1 MVQRDTYVYENWGQ
15 GYSDY
20 VFTEQYLKGYYPSIV
35 WGYDLFQSRYSYIS
49 SYVQT
54 AHTTYSYKDN
64 GTFTT
69 NESLSH
75 NEYGLVT
82 TRSLTGPQN
91 ITTTYTYPLS
101 TDASPISQQLV
112 NRHMMSTILE
122 SRTVT
127 HSSGTFD
134 VIGYKKDYDIFDG
147 RIYPFT
153 LYKLSISNGI
163 GSNYEEEQQVLSYTS
178 NGCPCEIVD
187 RSGIHTV
194 YIWGHSDRYLLA
206 EIKNATL
213 LQVQA
218 ASQSGSNIRDAL
230 PNSLVTTWTHSPMV
244 GITSQ
249 TDPSGVSTYY
259 NYDSLGRLSEVY
271 RYAGNVVSPS
281 NKQILK
287 RYTYYTK
294 TH

>member
-1 MVQRDTYVYENWGQ
+1 
-15 GYSDY
+15 
-20 VFTEQYLKGYYPSIV
+20 
-35 WGYDLFQSRYSYIS
+35 
-49 SYVQT
+49 
-54 AHTTYSYKDN
+54 
-64 GTFTT
+64 
-69 NESLSH
+69 
-75 NEYGLVT
+75 
-82 TRSLTGPQN
+82 
-91 ITTTYTYPLS
+91 
-101 TDASPISQQLV
+101 
-112 NRHMMSTILE
+112 MSTILE

-147 RIYPFT
+147 RIYPFI